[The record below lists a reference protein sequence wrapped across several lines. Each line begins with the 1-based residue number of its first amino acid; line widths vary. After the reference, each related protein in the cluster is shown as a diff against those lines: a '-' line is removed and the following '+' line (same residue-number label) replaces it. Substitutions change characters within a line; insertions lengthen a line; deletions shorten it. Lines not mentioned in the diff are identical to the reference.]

1 MKRMRLKFDLRALF
15 VMLMDA
21 LGVAVAVGLALWA
34 RFDFSVAQVPKQYV
48 QAWLQYMPMDIILT
62 LIIFL
67 LFRMYRFVWRFV
79 SIRDVTFMVI
89 AVLAAFVVT
98 DGLRYVLNAKLPR
111 SVQFMQLVL
120 EEILLVGIRCGMRF
134 WELLKSLPRR
144 KSTETD
150 ERIMLIGAGEGG
162 RALAREILSNRHV
175 SARICCAIDDNE
187 TKWGKYL
194 EGIPI
199 VGGRDSILYAA
210 RNNDITDIIF
220 AIPSAS
226 KETRKEILN
235 LCSQTGCRLRTLPFI
250 IDAASGKFGM
260 SDVEDVQ
267 VEDLLGREPIKLNT
281 EALREF
287 LEDKVVLVTGGGGSI
302 GSELCRQ
309 VALRNPKQLIILDIY
324 ENNAYDIQQELKRH
338 FGTALDLHVEIASVR
353 DKVRIY
359 EIFDTYRP
367 DIVLHAAAHKHVP
380 LMEACPSEAIKNNIF
395 GTYHVVRA
403 AEKFGV
409 KKFVMISTDKAVN
422 PTNCMG
428 ATKRFCEM
436 ILQSREDSLTEF
448 CSVRFGNVLGSNGSV
463 VPLFKKQLE
472 EGGPVTIT
480 DKRIIRYFMTISE
493 AAQLVLEAGAMA
505 KQNQIFVLDMGEQ
518 VKILTL
524 AENLIRLSG
533 LEPYK
538 DIDIIE
544 TGLRP
549 GEKLY
554 EELLMKRET
563 LLATDNQKIFIEQ
576 QQTISEE
583 DIRGYLETLDQA
595 LQDELPS
602 EELIALLRTIIPTY
616 RSPEEVN
623 SEAIAKNAAEESNDE
638 AAAENVEEEGNCEAV
653 NEDTEEAA
661 NDEDAAEEA
670 EEENCGVSV
679 EEEAEMAV
687 K

>member
-1 MKRMRLKFDLRALF
+1 MEHKRHIFDLRALF
-15 VMLMDA
+15 IMLVDV
-21 LGVAVAVGLALWA
+21 LGVSIATALALWA
-34 RFDFSVAQVPKQYV
+34 RFDFSVNQVPKEYIDV
-48 QAWLQYMPMDIILT
+48 WLRYLTLDIILT
-62 LIIFL
+62 IVIFL

-89 AVLAAFVVT
+89 AVLVAFAVT
-98 DGLRYVLNAKLPR
+98 DGLRYALHAWLPR

-120 EEILLVGIRCGMRF
+120 EEIILVGIRCGMRF

-144 KSTETD
+144 KTADAD
-150 ERIMLIGAGEGG
+150 ERIMLIGAGEAG
-162 RALAREILSNRHV
+162 RALAREILSNRHL
-175 SARICCAIDDNE
+175 SARVCCAIDDNE

-199 VGGRDSILYAA
+199 VGGRDSILYSV
-210 RNNDITDIIF
+210 RKEDITDIIF

-226 KETRKEILN
+226 LETRREILGI
-235 LCSQTGCRLRTLPFI
+235 CSQTGCRLRTLPFI
-250 IDAASGKFGM
+250 IDAASGKLGM
-260 SDVEDVQ
+260 SDVKDVQ
-267 VEDLLGREPIKLNT
+267 VEDLLGREPIRLNT
-281 EALREF
+281 EVLREF

-309 VALRNPKQLIILDIY
+309 VAQRHPRQLIVLDIY

-338 FGTALDLHVEIASVR
+338 FGTSLDLRVEIASVR
-353 DKVRIY
+353 DKDRIY
-359 EIFDTYRP
+359 EVFDTYRP
-367 DIVLHAAAHKHVP
+367 DLVFHAAAHKHVP
-380 LMEACPSEAIKNNIF
+380 LMEACPAEAIKNNIF

-403 AEKFGV
+403 AEKYGT

-436 ILQSREDSLTEF
+436 ILQSRADSATEF

-463 VPLFKKQLE
+463 VPLFKKQIE

-554 EELLMKRET
+554 EELLMKSET
-563 LLATDNQKIFIEQ
+563 LLATANKKIFVEQ
-576 QQTISEE
+576 QQHISEG
-583 DIRGYLETLDQA
+583 DIRADLETLDRA
-595 LQDELPS
+595 IHDELPN
-602 EELIALLRTIIPTY
+602 EELIALLREIVPTY

-623 SEAIAKNAAEESNDE
+623 SKAIAERAE
-638 AAAENVEEEGNCEAV
+638 
-653 NEDTEEAA
+653 
-661 NDEDAAEEA
+661 
-670 EEENCGVSV
+670 SV
-679 EEEAEMAV
+679 HV
-687 K
+687 